1 MNVNTLMPGRWL
13 NDAIVNFWIKWVSV
27 PRSPN
32 DLASKVHVFSS
43 HFLSSVLTN
52 NYSSG
57 LKRWLRK
64 INIFEKKL
72 LLFPFHGA
80 GHWSLVAVFNPSL
93 IKQTSRRWGDA
104 SYSNEVACMVHF
116 DSLGQRTT
124 HSGRD
129 ISWAVRLVLNSEWD
143 RHYNVTLDRTAR
155 PFTHRCL
162 PLLTPK
168 VVYQNNSVDCGLFTC
183 RYAFNAIELLK
194 KPVKMSDIHDKLR
207 RYVSDEPLFNFTRN
221 DITRMRVEIHNMLG
235 SITEQYR
242 SHRAPAT
249 NITEELDGV
258 AVNLFADSDN
268 EVSEDDD
275 DDDVVLITNDMKIGD
290 DSSDCS
296 GSNWSKGID
305 ELSLDEEEALM
316 YDSSG
321 EFLSFI
327 LVVVWHQFKMM
338 ESPLF

>member
-1 MNVNTLMPGRWL
+1 M
-13 NDAIVNFWIKWVSV
+13 
-27 PRSPN
+27 
-32 DLASKVHVFSS
+32 
-43 HFLSSVLTN
+43 
-52 NYSSG
+52 
-57 LKRWLRK
+57 
-64 INIFEKKL
+64 
-72 LLFPFHGA
+72 
-80 GHWSLVAVFNPSL
+80 
-93 IKQTSRRWGDA
+93 
-104 SYSNEVACMVHF
+104 
-116 DSLGQRTT
+116 
-124 HSGRD
+124 
-129 ISWAVRLVLNSEWD
+129 
-143 RHYNVTLDRTAR
+143 
-155 PFTHRCL
+155 
-162 PLLTPK
+162 
-168 VVYQNNSVDCGLFTC
+168 YQNNSVDCGLFTC
-183 RYAFNAIELLK
+183 RYAFNAIEFLK
-194 KPVKMSDIHDKLR
+194 KPVKMSDIHDKLK